1 MPITVGQSRVARKS
15 VRRVTLEEREAL
27 GIVISSGDAEP
38 AAPRIV
44 AFVWG
49 PAPLA
54 PAPLAPAPLTPD
66 VMGAPLWGAIPA
78 G

>member
-54 PAPLAPAPLTPD
+54 PAPLTPD

>member
-1 MPITVGQSRVARKS
+1 
-15 VRRVTLEEREAL
+15 VTLEAREAL

-54 PAPLAPAPLTPD
+54 PAPLTPD